1 VHGSSPGLDARGDGV
16 RARPLLVVAALG
28 VLLRLVHL
36 LAVAPTPILSYPQ
49 TFVDSDM
56 YLFDQWARRIADGDV
71 LGRQV
76 YHPLAA
82 WQIQSAPSE
91 KWKVWYGE
99 SPVFY
104 KAPFYAYLVA
114 ALYRLG
120 GDAMV
125 LLALLQ
131 ILAAAGSTV
140 LLGRITGEIFGATA
154 GLCAAL
160 IYAVFAPDI
169 HFDVVMLRGPWIVLV
184 ALLATWLLLRL
195 RAHPTAG
202 RALALG
208 AFLGIAIL
216 VNEAFVIVP
225 PLIAL
230 VMLGWFRELRR
241 LAVLVGGF
249 ALGMVVVGVPLIVR
263 NVIVGA
269 PALKLAVTGSTV
281 YAVFNSAGSSPYFFQ
296 VRPATFVPIIEA
308 NGGDL
313 LATVVGCLKSFAG
326 VRDVLVFYLGK
337 VAGLVV
343 PFENPDNANFYYAA
357 LTSPLLGVLP
367 GYALLLP
374 AAVVGLALA
383 ARRLREWV
391 ALLPFALAL
400 LVSILVALPLS
411 RYRATLAVYLMPFAA
426 LALAESVAL
435 VRGRRFGRLA
445 ALVLGGGLVFV
456 AAGALQDRV
465 VFAGAPRAFYYYRP
479 AEFLLGAR
487 VYESQGRLAE
497 AAHEALELARLN
509 PHAPTKA
516 TALLVLGRLE
526 AMRGN
531 KPAAGQALAAA
542 RHLDGANPWLLQA
555 LGDVYVNPVGDRAA
569 AAECYR
575 EALRLGVPEPA
586 RGALQER
593 LGLLEQPPPVK

>member
-1 VHGSSPGLDARGDGV
+1 
-16 RARPLLVVAALG
+16 
-28 VLLRLVHL
+28 
-36 LAVAPTPILSYPQ
+36 
-49 TFVDSDM
+49 
-56 YLFDQWARRIADGDV
+56 
-71 LGRQV
+71 
-76 YHPLAA
+76 
-82 WQIQSAPSE
+82 
-91 KWKVWYGE
+91 
-99 SPVFY
+99 
-104 KAPFYAYLVA
+104 
-114 ALYRLG
+114 
-120 GDAMV
+120 
-125 LLALLQ
+125 
-131 ILAAAGSTV
+131 
-140 LLGRITGEIFGATA
+140 
-154 GLCAAL
+154 
-160 IYAVFAPDI
+160 
-169 HFDVVMLRGPWIVLV
+169 
-184 ALLATWLLLRL
+184 
-195 RAHPTAG
+195 
-202 RALALG
+202 
-208 AFLGIAIL
+208 
-216 VNEAFVIVP
+216 
-225 PLIAL
+225 
-230 VMLGWFRELRR
+230 
-241 LAVLVGGF
+241 
-249 ALGMVVVGVPLIVR
+249 MVVVGVPLIVC

-281 YAVFNSAGSSPYFFQ
+281 TPSSTRRDEPFFFQ
-296 VRPATFVPIIEA
+296 VRS
-308 NGGDL
+308 GDVR
-313 LATVVGCLKSFAG
+313 ADHRGEWRRFPGERSCGCLKSFAG

-426 LALAESVAL
+426 LALAESVAH

-445 ALVLGGGLVFV
+445 ALVLGGGLVFL

-497 AAHEALELARLN
+497 AAHEALELARLTFD
-509 PHAPTKA
+509 APTKA

-526 AMRGN
+526 ATRSK

-542 RHLDGANPWLLQA
+542 RPGSTGPT
-555 LGDVYVNPVGDRAA
+555 
-569 AAECYR
+569 
-575 EALRLGVPEPA
+575 
-586 RGALQER
+586 RGAPGPGRRVRESGWRSRGGGRVLSRGPQAGGPGAGSR
-593 LGLLEQPPPVK
+593 GAAGAATPFGAAPAGQVDSS

>member
-1 VHGSSPGLDARGDGV
+1 
-16 RARPLLVVAALG
+16 
-28 VLLRLVHL
+28 
-36 LAVAPTPILSYPQ
+36 
-49 TFVDSDM
+49 M
-56 YLFDQWARRIADGDV
+56 
-71 LGRQV
+71 
-76 YHPLAA
+76 
-82 WQIQSAPSE
+82 
-91 KWKVWYGE
+91 
-99 SPVFY
+99 
-104 KAPFYAYLVA
+104 
-114 ALYRLG
+114 
-120 GDAMV
+120 
-125 LLALLQ
+125 
-131 ILAAAGSTV
+131 
-140 LLGRITGEIFGATA
+140 
-154 GLCAAL
+154 
-160 IYAVFAPDI
+160 
-169 HFDVVMLRGPWIVLV
+169 
-184 ALLATWLLLRL
+184 
-195 RAHPTAG
+195 
-202 RALALG
+202 
-208 AFLGIAIL
+208 
-216 VNEAFVIVP
+216 
-225 PLIAL
+225 
-230 VMLGWFRELRR
+230 
-241 LAVLVGGF
+241 
-249 ALGMVVVGVPLIVR
+249 
-263 NVIVGA
+263 
-269 PALKLAVTGSTV
+269 
-281 YAVFNSAGSSPYFFQ
+281 
-296 VRPATFVPIIEA
+296 PIIEA
-308 NGGDL
+308 SGGDL
-313 LATVVGCLKSFAG
+313 LATVVGCLRSFAG

-435 VRGRRFGRLA
+435 VRGHRFGRLA
-445 ALVLGGGLVFV
+445 AVVLGGGLVFV

-526 AMRGN
+526 ALRGN

-542 RHLDGANPWLLQA
+542 RQLDGANPWLLQA

-575 EALRLGVPEPA
+575 EALRLAVPEPA

-593 LGLLEQPPPVK
+593 LRLLEQPPPVK